1 MATIRSQMV
10 LNDGISGVL
19 RKINTALNTTLNA
32 FEQVQRASGRA
43 VDTAQIQAARAALVQ
58 ANREVD
64 EMAEGYRR
72 AAEQEEILN
81 KGLRNGT
88 NAAGGLLGKVKGIVA
103 TLAAGAGIKALLG
116 LSDKLTSTT
125 ARLSFLVDDGGSV
138 DELEQKIM
146 ASAQRSRAAYL
157 DTASAI
163 ASMGANAGR
172 AFESN
177 DELIAFMEQ
186 VNKQFVIGGATA
198 EGQSAAMLQLTQA
211 MAAGALRGEELNSI
225 LENAPGIARA
235 IESYMGV
242 AEGSIKSY
250 AEEGLITA
258 DVVKNALL
266 SVADETNAKFE
277 SMPMTWAQICTKM
290 QNTALAAFE
299 PVLTRLNQVANSAQ
313 FNTVI
318 DGAINGLAMLA
329 SVATGVLDLL
339 INGASFVVDNWSWIS
354 PIVYGLVAA
363 FIAYNAVA
371 LITNGINAAMA
382 LAEGVKAAALMMS
395 TGATF
400 AQTAAQYGLNAAL
413 LACPIT
419 WIVVLVIALVAA
431 IYAACSAIAKFTGI
445 ANSGF
450 GVICGGINVVVQFFV
465 NLGLTIA
472 NIALGIW
479 NALGACAQNI
489 GIAFGNVISG
499 VQAWFYNLL
508 STALTVVAGICE
520 ALNKLPFVDFDYSGI
535 TNAAS
540 DYAAKAAEA
549 SGNIQDFVS
558 IGDAFNEGMST
569 FDTWQDGWVG
579 DAFNAGANWG
589 DGVASGISDAVGGLF
604 DMDLGA
610 ATDYGASGL
619 GTGGYGDFAMDDL
632 LGNTGQTAANTGAA
646 ADALSTSTEEL
657 EYLRDIAERDAINRF
672 TTAEVRIDMTGIS
685 KNNRPG
691 LENQGFGRFFPFF
704 PLYSFITSLIKPS
717 MRWALSCLICSVK
730 WAYLSRVKAAV
741 AWPRLLWMVFISSPA
756 RIALTA

>member
-43 VDTAQIQAARAALVQ
+43 VDTAQIQAARAALVE

-64 EMAEGYRR
+64 DMAEGYRR
-72 AAEQEEILN
+72 AAEQEEVLN

-88 NAAGGLLGKVKGIVA
+88 SAADGLLGKVKGIVA
-103 TLAAGAGIKALLG
+103 TLAAGAGAKALLG

-413 LACPIT
+413 AACPIT
-419 WIVVLVIALVAA
+419 WIVVAVIALVAA

-450 GVICGGINVVVQFFV
+450 GVIAGGINVVIQFFV
-465 NLGLTIA
+465 NLGLTVA

-489 GIAFGNVISG
+489 GIAFSNVISG
-499 VQAWFYNLL
+499 VQSWFYNLL

-520 ALNKLPFVDFDYSGI
+520 ALNKLPFVEFDYSGI

-540 DYAAKAAEA
+540 DYASKAAEA
-549 SGNIQDFVS
+549 SGNIKDFVS
-558 IGDAFNEGMST
+558 VGDAFSEGMST
-569 FDTWQDGWVG
+569 FDTWQSGWVS

-589 DGVASGISDAVGGLF
+589 DGVASGVSDAVSGLF

-610 ATDYGASGL
+610 ATDYGAGGL

-672 TTAEVRIDMTGIS
+672 TTAEVKIDMTGMQNRIEGGADLDGVIS
-685 KNNRPG
+685 T
-691 LENQGFGRFFPFF
+691 LTDGF
-704 PLYSFITSLIKPS
+704 TE
-717 MRWALSCLICSVK
+717 AL
-730 WAYLSRVKAAV
+730 
-741 AWPRLLWMVFISSPA
+741 
-756 RIALTA
+756 LTAAEGVHA

>member
-1 MATIRSQMV
+1 MV

-58 ANREVD
+58 ANNEVD
-64 EMAEGYRR
+64 QMAEGYRR
-72 AAEQEEILN
+72 AAQQEEILN

-88 NAAGGLLGKVKGIVA
+88 SAADGLLGKVKGIVA
-103 TLAAGAGIKALLG
+103 TLAAGAGVKALLG
-116 LSDKLTSTT
+116 LSDKMTSTT
-125 ARLSFLVDDGGSV
+125 ARLNFLVDDGGSV
-138 DELEQKIM
+138 DALEQKIM
-146 ASAQRSRAAYL
+146 ASAQRSRSAYL

-163 ASMGANAGR
+163 ASMGANAGS

-186 VNKQFVIGGATA
+186 INKQFVIGGASA

-242 AEGSIKSY
+242 AEGSIKQY
-250 AEEGLITA
+250 AEQGLITA
-258 DVVKNALL
+258 EVVKNAMFAA
-266 SVADETNAKFE
+266 ADETNAKFE
-277 SMPMTWAQICTKM
+277 SMPMTWAQIATKM
-290 QNTALAAFE
+290 QNTALAAFD

-318 DGAINGLAMLA
+318 NGAINGLAMLA
-329 SVATGVLDLL
+329 TVATGVLDLL

-363 FIAYNAVA
+363 FIAYNA
-371 LITNGINAAMA
+371 A
-382 LAEGVKAAALMMS
+382 LA
-395 TGATF
+395 
-400 AQTAAQYGLNAAL
+400 
-413 LACPIT
+413 ACPIT

-489 GIAFGNVISG
+489 GIAFGNVIAG
-499 VQAWFYNLL
+499 VQSWFYNLL

-520 ALNKLPFVDFDYSGI
+520 ALNKLPFVEFDYSGI

-569 FDTWQDGWVG
+569 FDTWGEGWAS

-610 ATDYGASGL
+610 ATDYGTGL
-619 GTGGYGDFAMDDL
+619 GTGSGYGDFAMDDL

-672 TTAEVRIDMTGIS
+672 TTAEVRIDMTGMT
-685 KNNRPG
+685 NRIEG
-691 LENQGFGRFFPFF
+691 GADLDGVIATLTDGF
-704 PLYSFITSLIKPS
+704 TE
-717 MRWALSCLICSVK
+717 AL
-730 WAYLSRVKAAV
+730 
-741 AWPRLLWMVFISSPA
+741 
-756 RIALTA
+756 LTAAEGVHA

>member
-43 VDTAQIQAARAALVQ
+43 VDTAQIQAARAALAE
-58 ANREVD
+58 ANRDVD
-64 EMAEGYRR
+64 NMAEAYRR
-72 AAEQEEILN
+72 AAQQEEVLN
-81 KGLRNGT
+81 RGLRNGAS
-88 NAAGGLLGKVKGIVA
+88 AADGLLGKVKGIVA

-116 LSDKLTSTT
+116 LSDKMTSTT
-125 ARLSFLVDDGGSV
+125 ARLNFLVDDGGSV
-138 DELEQKIM
+138 EALEQKIM
-146 ASAQRSRAAYL
+146 ASAQRSRSAYL

-163 ASMGANAGR
+163 ASMGANAGS

-186 VNKQFVIGGATA
+186 INKQFVIGGATA

-235 IESYMGV
+235 IESYMGI
-242 AEGSIKSY
+242 AEGSIKQY
-250 AEEGLITA
+250 AEQGLITA
-258 DVVKNALL
+258 EVVKNAMFAA
-266 SVADETNAKFE
+266 ADETNAKFE
-277 SMPMTWAQICTKM
+277 SMPLTWAQIATKM
-290 QNTALAAFE
+290 QNTALAAFD

-318 DGAINGLAMLA
+318 NGLAMLA
-329 SVATGVLDLL
+329 TVATGVLDLL
-339 INGASFVVDNWSWIS
+339 INGAAFVVDNWSWIS

-395 TGATF
+395 TEATF
-400 AQTAAQYGLNAAL
+400 AKTAAQYGLNAAL

-489 GIAFGNVISG
+489 GIAFSNVISG

-520 ALNKLPFVDFDYSGI
+520 ALNKLPFVEFDYSGI

-558 IGDAFNEGMST
+558 VGDAFNEGMST
-569 FDTWQDGWVG
+569 FDTWQNGWVG

-610 ATDYGASGL
+610 ATDYGAGGL

-672 TTAEVRIDMTGIS
+672 TTAEVRIDMTGMTNRIEGGADLDGVIS
-685 KNNRPG
+685 T
-691 LENQGFGRFFPFF
+691 LTDGF
-704 PLYSFITSLIKPS
+704 TE
-717 MRWALSCLICSVK
+717 AL
-730 WAYLSRVKAAV
+730 
-741 AWPRLLWMVFISSPA
+741 
-756 RIALTA
+756 LTAAEGVHA

>member
-1 MATIRSQMV
+1 MV

-116 LSDKLTSTT
+116 LSDKMTSTT
-125 ARLSFLVDDGGSV
+125 ARLNFLVDDGGSV
-138 DELEQKIM
+138 EALEQKIM
-146 ASAQRSRAAYL
+146 ASAQRSRSAYL

-163 ASMGANAGR
+163 ASMGANAGS

-186 VNKQFVIGGATA
+186 INKQFVIGGATA

-242 AEGSIKSY
+242 AEGSIKQY
-250 AEEGLITA
+250 AEQGLITA
-258 DVVKNALL
+258 EVVKNAMFAA
-266 SVADETNAKFE
+266 ADETNAKFE
-277 SMPMTWAQICTKM
+277 SMPLTWAQIATKM
-290 QNTALAAFE
+290 QNTALAAFD

-318 DGAINGLAMLA
+318 NGAINGLAMLA
-329 SVATGVLDLL
+329 TVATGVLDLL
-339 INGASFVVDNWSWIS
+339 INGAAFVVDNWSWIS

-363 FIAYNAVA
+363 LIAYNAVA

-395 TGATF
+395 TRATF
-400 AQTAAQYGLNAAL
+400 AQNAAL

-489 GIAFGNVISG
+489 GIAFSNVISG

-520 ALNKLPFVDFDYSGI
+520 ALNKLPFVEFDYSGI

-558 IGDAFNEGMST
+558 VGDAFNEGMST
-569 FDTWQDGWVG
+569 FDTWQNGWVG

-610 ATDYGASGL
+610 ATDYGAGGL

-672 TTAEVRIDMTGIS
+672 TTAEVRIDMTGMTNRIEGGADLDGVIS
-685 KNNRPG
+685 T
-691 LENQGFGRFFPFF
+691 LTDGF
-704 PLYSFITSLIKPS
+704 TE
-717 MRWALSCLICSVK
+717 AL
-730 WAYLSRVKAAV
+730 
-741 AWPRLLWMVFISSPA
+741 
-756 RIALTA
+756 LTAAEGVHA

>member
-43 VDTAQIQAARAALVQ
+43 VDTAQIQAARAALVE

-64 EMAEGYRR
+64 DMAEGYRR
-72 AAEQEEILN
+72 AAQQEEVLN

-88 NAAGGLLGKVKGIVA
+88 SAADGLLGKVKGIVA
-103 TLAAGAGIKALLG
+103 TLAAGAGAKALLG

-235 IESYMGV
+235 IESYMGI
-242 AEGSIKSY
+242 AEGSIKQY
-250 AEEGLITA
+250 AEQGLITA
-258 DVVKNALL
+258 EVVKNAMFA
-266 SVADETNAKFE
+266 SADETNAKFE

-290 QNTALAAFE
+290 QNTALAAFD

-318 DGAINGLAMLA
+318 NGAINGLAMLA
-329 SVATGVLDLL
+329 TVATGVLDLL
-339 INGASFVVDNWSWIS
+339 INGAAFVVDNWSWIS

-413 LACPIT
+413 AACPIT

-489 GIAFGNVISG
+489 GIAFSNVISG

-520 ALNKLPFVDFDYSGI
+520 ALNKLPFVEFDYSGI

-558 IGDAFNEGMST
+558 VGDAFNEGMST
-569 FDTWQDGWVG
+569 FDTWQDGWAG
-579 DAFNAGANWG
+579 DAFSAGANWG
-589 DGVASGISDAVGGLF
+589 DGVASGISDAVDGLF

-610 ATDYGASGL
+610 ATDYGAGGL

-672 TTAEVRIDMTGIS
+672 TTAEVRIDMTGMTNRIEGGADLDGVIS
-685 KNNRPG
+685 T
-691 LENQGFGRFFPFF
+691 LTDGF
-704 PLYSFITSLIKPS
+704 TE
-717 MRWALSCLICSVK
+717 AL
-730 WAYLSRVKAAV
+730 
-741 AWPRLLWMVFISSPA
+741 
-756 RIALTA
+756 LTAAEGVHA

>member
-19 RKINTALNTTLNA
+19 MKMNRALNTTLNA

-43 VDTAQIQAARAALVQ
+43 VDATQIQAARAALVQ
-58 ANREVD
+58 ANNEV
-64 EMAEGYRR
+64 EQMAEGYRR
-72 AAEQEEILN
+72 AAEQEEVLN
-81 KGLRNGT
+81 RGLRNG
-88 NAAGGLLGKVKGIVA
+88 NSAAGGLLGKVKGIVA
-103 TLAAGAGIKALLG
+103 TLAAGAGLKALTG

-125 ARLSFLVDDGGSV
+125 ARLSFMVDDGGSV
-138 DELEQKIM
+138 DALEQKIM
-146 ASAQRSRAAYL
+146 ASAQRSRSYYL

-163 ASMGANAGR
+163 ASMGSNAGR
-172 AFESN
+172 AFGNN
-177 DELIAFMEQ
+177 DELIGFMELI
-186 VNKQFVIGGATA
+186 NKSFVIGGASA

-225 LENAPGIARA
+225 LENAPSIARA
-235 IESYMGV
+235 IESYMGI
-242 AEGSIKSY
+242 AEGSIKQY
-250 AEEGLITA
+250 AEEGLVTA
-258 DVVKNALL
+258 EVVKNAMFA
-266 SVADETNAKFE
+266 SADEINAKFE
-277 SMPMTWAQICTKM
+277 SMPMTWAQIATKM
-290 QNTALAAFE
+290 QNTALAAFD

-318 DGAINGLAMLA
+318 NGAINGLAMLA
-329 SVATGVLDLL
+329 TVATGVLDLL
-339 INGASFVVDNWSWIS
+339 INGASFVVENWSWIS

-371 LITNGINAAMA
+371 LITNGINGIMA

-400 AQTAAQYGLNAAL
+400 AATAAQYGLNAAL

-489 GIAFGNVISG
+489 GIAFGNVIAG
-499 VQAWFYNLL
+499 VQSWFYNLL

-520 ALNKLPFVDFDYSGI
+520 ALNKLPFVEFDYSGI

-549 SGNIQDFVS
+549 SGNMQDFVS
-558 IGDAFNEGMST
+558 VGDAFNEGMST
-569 FDTWQDGWVG
+569 FETWQDGWAG
-579 DAFNAGANWG
+579 DAFDAGANWG
-589 DGVASGISDAVGGLF
+589 DGVAAGVSDAIGGLF

-610 ATDYGASGL
+610 ATDYGTGMGDL
-619 GTGGYGDFAMDDL
+619 GGFALDDIA
-632 LGNTGQTAANTGAA
+632 GNTGETAANTGAA
-646 ADALSTSTEEL
+646 ADALTATTEEL

-672 TTAEVRIDMTGIS
+672 TTAEVKIDMTGMTNRIEGGADLDGVIS
-685 KNNRPG
+685 V
-691 LENQGFGRFFPFF
+691 LTDGF
-704 PLYSFITSLIKPS
+704 TE
-717 MRWALSCLICSVK
+717 AL
-730 WAYLSRVKAAV
+730 
-741 AWPRLLWMVFISSPA
+741 
-756 RIALTA
+756 LTAAEGVHA